1 MQGKEIK
8 RRLQGAQETIK
19 ITRAMQLMS
28 VAKMNKLQRKYYSSL
43 AFLEEMKNI
52 LSLLGDKKS
61 VFTERRSGKKAYVI
75 ISSDKGLCGDYN
87 YKLLSFA
94 DSILEQNEDVR
105 VFVIGEY
112 GKEYYA
118 RRGTKTD
125 GSYASVMQNP
135 VVEDALNISK
145 RLIEEYVNKL
155 VDEVYVIYT
164 EVDKNNG
171 PQTQDPTVC
180 KILPLELEET
190 EDTQNE
196 TLVDKK
202 HVDGILEQYIWASIY
217 YALNSSGLAV
227 NFKRMVAMQQA
238 TKNGE
243 ELAEK
248 LTATYNH
255 LRQETITNEL
265 IDAEINKR
273 GKHL

>member
-94 DSILEQNEDVR
+94 DNILEQNEDVR

-112 GKEYYA
+112 GKEYFA

-155 VDEVYVIYT
+155 VNEVYVIYT

-180 KILPLELEET
+180 KILPLELEEA

-202 HVDGILEQYIWASIY
+202 HVDGILEQYIWAMIY